1 MRQRFTLIELLMVVA
16 VIAILVSLLYPSFR
30 ESRKLVKRVVCGSG
44 LKQIGMA
51 VGSWS
56 MSHKGLLPPGANS
69 GGGWAENDSYWTW
82 HNYLN
87 DQLNLGMTQQELD
100 YSGSNFR
107 AGYAGITSTREAQ
120 LRNVMKVFKCASDQQ
135 PRANNTI
142 GASYSPNCGDRMV
155 WLASS
160 GANGTMNYIG
170 RGEAPWF
177 HISRVTKAGNTLLIG
192 ERTDTPYFPIKWASS
207 GAADNLTRY
216 NPGSPNV
223 PALHKRGYLQWVQVD
238 GSLIYA
244 YFRDLTRRQAANQ

>member
-107 AGYAGITSTREAQ
+107 AGYAGITSTRETQ

-142 GASYSPNCGDRMV
+142 GASYSPNCGDQMN
-155 WLASS
+155 WLASW
-160 GANGTMNYIG
+160 GANGTMNYIE
-170 RGEAPWF
+170 RGTDPSF
-177 HISRVTKAGNTLLIG
+177 RLSQVTQAGHTLLIG
-192 ERTDTPYFPIKWASS
+192 ERTDTPYFVLKFASE
-207 GAADNLTRY
+207 GAADSLTRY
-216 NPGSPNV
+216 NPGNSL
-223 PALHKRGYLQWVQVD
+223 PALHKRGHLQWIQVD
-238 GSLIYA
+238 GSLIYDHYLA
-244 YFRDLTRRQAANQ
+244 LTLRQAANQ